1 MQPADLLVV
10 GSTSIQR
17 PQALVHP
24 EGSMAC
30 GGVDFFHA
38 VSMLQ
43 VLLSIASSPG
53 LLPQQTA
60 NVLVDVALQ
69 LQALVLP
76 GVRSIMGPAYNPLAG
91 LLGADSLAAAG
102 GSQRVDPA
110 AVAAA
115 ARRQQRTQ
123 ADEASKMLTLVQEL
137 QRLAA
142 KEAGG

>member
-1 MQPADLLVV
+1 
-10 GSTSIQR
+10 
-17 PQALVHP
+17 
-24 EGSMAC
+24 
-30 GGVDFFHA
+30 
-38 VSMLQ
+38 MLQ

-60 NVLVDVALQ
+60 NALVDVALQ

-91 LLGADSLAAAG
+91 LLGADSLAAVG
-102 GSQRVDPA
+102 GSVDGA
-110 AVAAA
+110 AVLAAV
-115 ARRQQRTQ
+115 RRQQRTQ

-142 KEAGG
+142 KEGERA